1 MRALN
6 PTELM
11 LIEFLASSLENKI
24 SCENLTV
31 YNIFPDDP
39 VIRNHELELGIRQP
53 VSVASEC
60 GYIDSDG
67 EVIFVGLLLTK
78 DGKFGE
84 LDFWKHSGEPILTF
98 PQNVTELRKLNDL
111 LNKPE

>member
-6 PTELM
+6 PTELI

-39 VIRNHELELGIRQP
+39 VIRNSEIGLHHP
-53 VSVASEC
+53 VSVASD
-60 GYIDSDG
+60 GVYIDSDG
-67 EVIFVGLLLTK
+67 EEIFVTLFVTH
-78 DGKFGE
+78 DDKFGE
-84 LDFWKHSGEPILTF
+84 LLFWKGSGEPILTF
-98 PQNVTELRKLNDL
+98 PQNVTELRNLNDL